1 MKKLA
6 LLLALLMIVGCFA
19 ACGGDSKK
27 PTATEPAANN
37 GGAAA
42 QQQKPNGGSG
52 EEDVE
57 SCPNSADGKHQFK
70 EEVAGEP
77 DCTQPGLIIATCEY
91 CNFSTNKE
99 IPALGHQG
107 TGASCLEPSICTVC
121 GEIAE
126 EAWGHDF
133 ESGICKNC
141 GEEFTEN
148 GEEKPTEEVEEEVDV
163 EATEEATVA

>member
-19 ACGGDSKK
+19 ACGGDSEKNQETNPAAATGGAANQ
-27 PTATEPAANN
+27 PTATNN
-37 GGAAA
+37 AGVAD
-42 QQQKPNGGSG
+42 P
-52 EEDVE
+52 EL
-57 SCPNSADGKHQFK
+57 CPDSADGKHQYT

-77 DCTQPGLIIATCEY
+77 SCTLPGLMMYTCSA
-91 CNFSTNKE
+91 CQFSTTKE

-107 TGASCLEPSICTVC
+107 TGASCIEPSICTVC

-126 EAWGHDF
+126 EAWGHDL

-141 GEEFTEN
+141 GDEVTEN